1 MANPRGYRDPIS
13 AARPQGHASMGR
25 SGSSPSCGTVMPAVL
40 AGMPAG
46 ATTPRPWWILD
57 MATRGTT
64 VITAVRA

>member
-1 MANPRGYRDPIS
+1 
-13 AARPQGHASMGR
+13 MG
-25 SGSSPSCGTVMPAVL
+25 SGGSSPSCGTVIPAVL

-64 VITAVRA
+64 VIAAVTSMRGMLMMKSVISK